1 MNTNAP
7 KMIIT
12 IKREA
17 MGDEHPDFSGPGF
30 AQARKMMLM
39 APGLPGDLSSE
50 DESADPVGEPEPHP
64 AGMCDQLLEIAKQM
78 REGADLNMDLA
89 DQIEELCAQMQG
101 DEPDPDEPDPEPDD
115 APEKKS
121 YSEERDLA

>member
-1 MNTNAP
+1 MNPNAP

-50 DESADPVGEPEPHP
+50 DESADPVG
-64 AGMCDQLLEIAKQM
+64 
-78 REGADLNMDLA
+78 DLA
-89 DQIEELCAQMQG
+89 PDQSLS
-101 DEPDPDEPDPEPDD
+101 PDD
-115 APEKKS
+115 HAELKKIAGELRKAS
-121 YSEERDLA
+121 RRRAGPG

>member
-50 DESADPVGEPEPHP
+50 DESADPVG
-64 AGMCDQLLEIAKQM
+64 
-78 REGADLNMDLA
+78 DLA
-89 DQIEELCAQMQG
+89 PDQSLSPDDHAELKKIAGELRKASELHAGQADRIEEICERMYAA
-101 DEPDPDEPDPEPDD
+101 DEPDPEPDD

-121 YSEERDLA
+121 YSEERELA